1 MMPGQRGPRPA
12 PGFALRTASERIAAD
27 VITDDFPDAC
37 RVPHS
42 TCVSD
47 VISPRVSK
55 RTRKPP
61 APTGQPASVGLGTLL
76 NGVVTASKEMTER
89 FTLWLEKRL

>member
-1 MMPGQRGPRPA
+1 
-12 PGFALRTASERIAAD
+12 
-27 VITDDFPDAC
+27 
-37 RVPHS
+37 
-42 TCVSD
+42 VSD

-76 NGVVTASKEMTER
+76 TSVVTASKEMTER
-89 FTLWLEKRL
+89 FTLWVEKRL